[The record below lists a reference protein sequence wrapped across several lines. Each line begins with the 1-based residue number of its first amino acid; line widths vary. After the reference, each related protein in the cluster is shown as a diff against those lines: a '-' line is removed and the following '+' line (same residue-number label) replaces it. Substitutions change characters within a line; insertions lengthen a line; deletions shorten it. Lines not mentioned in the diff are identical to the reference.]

1 MDIKAFPA
9 LIVGVVVALVLAG
22 ATLPI
27 WAHTLAKEDTFTNKG
42 YFYVDSVT
50 GEDSINYH
58 FENGVFSING
68 VEVPAPSDSTYPDGL
83 TVFFTEHITVRMDQG
98 TIRIKGQVNQAC
110 SAIDLTAT
118 EGTITGTYTYG
129 SGPTTSTANWTYTK
143 FVGMVTT
150 DTDRVMSQ
158 PVPQYVHKDSI
169 IDTTGFTRAPNIN
182 EYYVISVYG
191 SIENGIEV
199 NLYTQGAGAPV
210 TLVTVS
216 DIKVNYTEVN
226 GYEDLYKVDNITFT
240 LTKDDKTDNVTYSIY
255 TVPSE
260 VTAERSAPMDGATGA
275 LVAIIPLLMVA
286 GLVTGAVVWFINRK
300 G

>member
-1 MDIKAFPA
+1 MPI
-9 LIVGVVVALVLAG
+9 LIVALVIGIIMATTAILPLASDYSE
-22 ATLPI
+22 
-27 WAHTLAKEDTFTNKG
+27 AKTFKNEG

-50 GEDSINYH
+50 GEESINYH
-58 FENGVFSING
+58 YENGVFSING
-68 VEVPAPSDSTYPDGL
+68 VEVPAPSSSTYPDGL

-169 IDTTGFTRAPNIN
+169 IDTTGFTRVPNIN

-191 SIENGIEV
+191 SIDSGIEV
-199 NLYTQGAGAPV
+199 NLYTQGAGSAV

-216 DIKVNYTEVN
+216 DITVNYTEVK
-226 GYEDLYKVDNITFT
+226 GYDDLYKVDNITFT

-255 TVPSE
+255 TVPAE
-260 VTAERSAPMDGATGA
+260 VTAIPDNPDTYKNLIKIVPLMAFIM
-275 LVAIIPLLMVA
+275 LVVAAAAMIISK
-286 GLVTGAVVWFINRK
+286 RD
-300 G
+300 